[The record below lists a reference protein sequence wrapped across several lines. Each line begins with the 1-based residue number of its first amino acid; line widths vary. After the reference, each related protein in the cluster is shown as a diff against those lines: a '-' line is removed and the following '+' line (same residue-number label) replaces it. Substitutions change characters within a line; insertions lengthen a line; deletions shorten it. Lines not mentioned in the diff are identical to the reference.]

1 MLQLSDG
8 KVRFTDETTSLQLD
22 DDVSDGEWHHVEAK
36 WKANGDVIL
45 KLDHGLREASF
56 LPPSILL
63 FLHQTLTLPHSL
75 LFRLLLLLA

>member
-8 KVRFTDETTSLQLD
+8 KVRFTDETSSVQLD

-45 KLDHGLREASF
+45 KLDHGLREAS
-56 LPPSILL
+56 
-63 FLHQTLTLPHSL
+63 
-75 LFRLLLLLA
+75 R

>member
-1 MLQLSDG
+1 MYLSCCFVLQLSDG

-45 KLDHGLREASF
+45 KLDHGLREAS
-56 LPPSILL
+56 
-63 FLHQTLTLPHSL
+63 
-75 LFRLLLLLA
+75 R